1 MGRSDK
7 AMLESLRNFFRKY
20 VLKNLAL
27 KMVSLAVAILLW
39 WAIGRDPTIEIPMT
53 VPLEFHHAPE
63 NLEMNSDSPLQAQ
76 ITVRG
81 PERLLRQINA
91 SEVHAVIDL
100 QGAVP
105 GERTFDL
112 TTAHIHVPRN
122 VEVVQV
128 EPAQFHISFDHSAT
142 RSVDVEPRIIG
153 SLLSGYGVT
162 EVKADPPQVMIVGP
176 EKRVDAVENAL
187 TDPVDATGVVGK
199 ATFATHAYVAD
210 PLVRVQ
216 KPAAIH
222 VTVMTGKASKESRK
236 PARLQ

>member
-63 NLEMNSDSPLQAQ
+63 NLEINSDSPLQAQ

-81 PERLLRQINA
+81 PERLLRQINP

-128 EPAQFHISFDHSAT
+128 VPAQFHISFDHSAT
-142 RSVDVEPRIIG
+142 RSVDVR
-153 SLLSGYGVT
+153 T
-162 EVKADPPQVMIVGP
+162 AHH
-176 EKRVDAVENAL
+176 R
-187 TDPVDATGVVGK
+187 
-199 ATFATHAYVAD
+199 
-210 PLVRVQ
+210 
-216 KPAAIH
+216 
-222 VTVMTGKASKESRK
+222 
-236 PARLQ
+236 